1 MMENEIKS
9 TEGFGIASMIL
20 GIISLLLF
28 CTCIN
33 WITGILAIIF
43 GIIQLTKKSAKG
55 FAVAG
60 IITAALSILF
70 AILLY
75 VEFAVGMAREG
86 LSYDD
91 FYDSYYDSYY
101 DDYYDYYDYDSY
113 YDNYYDEY
121 FNDYYDGYYDDYDS
135 YYDYYDDYYDYYDDY
150 DGYYDYE
157 ESGPEFLN
165 F

>member
-1 MMENEIKS
+1 MMENENKS
-9 TEGFGIASMIL
+9 TETFGIASMIL

-43 GIIQLTKKSAKG
+43 GIIQLTKKNAKG

-70 AILLY
+70 ALLLY
-75 VEFAVGMAREG
+75 AGLAVGMAREG
-86 LSYDD
+86 FSYDD
-91 FYDSYYDSYY
+91 FYNSYYDSYY
-101 DDYYDYYDYDSY
+101 DDYFDYYDYDSY
-113 YDNYYDEY
+113 YDND
-121 FNDYYDGYYDDYDS
+121 YDGYYDDYDY

-150 DGYYDYE
+150 NGYYDYE
-157 ESGPEFLN
+157 ESGPEFLI

>member
-1 MMENEIKS
+1 MENEIKS

-43 GIIQLTKKSAKG
+43 GIIQFTKRSAKG

-75 VEFAVGMAREG
+75 AGLAVGMAREG

-91 FYDSYYDSYY
+91 F
-101 DDYYDYYDYDSY
+101 YDSY

-157 ESGPEFLN
+157 ESGQEFLT
-165 F
+165 FCF

>member
-1 MMENEIKS
+1 MMENENKS

-43 GIIQLTKKSAKG
+43 GIIQLTRKSAKG
-55 FAVAG
+55 FAVTG

-75 VEFAVGMAREG
+75 AGFAVGMAREG

-91 FYDSYYDSYY
+91 FYDSYYDGYY
-101 DDYYDYYDYDSY
+101 DDYYDDYDSY
-113 YDNYYDEY
+113 YDDFYDDY
-121 FNDYYDGYYDDYDS
+121 FNDDDDGYYDDYDS
-135 YYDYYDDYYDYYDDY
+135 YYDYYDGYYDDY

-157 ESGPEFLN
+157 EGGQEFLKY
-165 F
+165 